1 MGYLK
6 LENLQFSDHKY
17 QFLLY
22 NNIENR
28 NTRIESIVPS

>member
-6 LENLQFSDHKY
+6 LESLQFSHHKY

-22 NNIENR
+22 NHIENR
-28 NTRIESIVPS
+28 NNRIESIVPS